1 MGTRQC
7 NSRTYHSAIA
17 LVPQR
22 PLLPLQTGQRGFDG
36 HGAWQER
43 GDWFSF
49 DGGEVVLGR
58 VGGWLCLFFVIDC
71 VWLCLV
77 RNSKIKLTFFSTE
90 KTYWVLQ
97 GTTLKPNLKIRLW
110 ETYNDK
116 VFLRTFESEES
127 DLSSWDGPWA
137 ICCFTFALGAFGTI
151 AITG

>member
-1 MGTRQC
+1 MGTMHIFATHELTAQL
-7 NSRTYHSAIA
+7 SRWCYS
-17 LVPQR
+17 
-22 PLLPLQTGQRGFDG
+22 G
-36 HGAWQER
+36 HCCPYKKYKGVAMGMAR
-43 GDWFSF
+43 AGGLIWFRWTRSCSW
-49 DGGEVVLGR
+49 LGR
-58 VGGWLCLFFVIDC
+58 WLVMLAVFCYG
-71 VWLCLV
+71 LCLV

-90 KTYWVLQ
+90 KTYWVLR

-137 ICCFTFALGAFGTI
+137 ICCFTFALGAFGTL